1 VRAKLVLQKIGRA
14 ARWRADFRSAFA
26 PESAMATLSRG
37 AWMEE
42 KEKERKE
49 KKRKIWSKS
58 RSGAPNLTRPEA
70 DPAAGGLA
78 SVKGKRR

>member
-1 VRAKLVLQKIGRA
+1 VYHTLGIIPPVRAKLVLQKIGRA

-42 KEKERKE
+42 KGKERKE
-49 KKRKIWSKS
+49 KKNMVQVEVRC
-58 RSGAPNLTRPEA
+58 AELNTP
-70 DPAAGGLA
+70 
-78 SVKGKRR
+78 

>member
-1 VRAKLVLQKIGRA
+1 MSLS
-14 ARWRADFRSAFA
+14 ARGCGLTVSLETHGQ
-26 PESAMATLSRG
+26 PENQHL
-37 AWMEE
+37 E
-42 KEKERKE
+42 
-49 KKRKIWSKS
+49 IWSKS